1 MSLCPFLSLFV
12 SETPPHPHRTHIHKP
27 GDFLASEEF
36 IWVWGFEFLLGH
48 CLLRGKSTL
57 FRWHLW
63 STVNWP
69 LLSSFPHFFSVLH
82 SLFTLPRGTPP
93 FPLLMLLHVSLVSS
107 HSHPVCI
114 FPILKSPLQIPP
126 PPYLS
131 YCYVATVSQLFHK
144 TYVYYFSQSFFFF

>member
-1 MSLCPFLSLFV
+1 MPFLITFCV
-12 SETPPHPHRTHIHKP
+12 WDPTPPPQNTHSQTRGLSCFRGIHLSL
-27 GDFLASEEF
+27 G
-36 IWVWGFEFLLGH
+36 IWVLLGH

-69 LLSSFPHFFSVLH
+69 PLSSFPHFFLFYTD
-82 SLFTLPRGTPP
+82 SLFTLPSGTPP
-93 FPLLMLLHVSLVSS
+93 FPLLMFLHVSLVSS

-114 FPILKSPLQIPP
+114 FPILKGPVQIPP

-144 TYVYYFSQSFFFF
+144 TYVHYFSQSLVFFF